1 MTDIDQKTIA
11 LNDAAAHARVIAF
24 QMSETLQTIKQRY
37 PKNRLGGLIDRMVE
51 LANSAQEHAMA
62 LTQAA
67 DKSIQLRDEVVNA
80 DSIDGLYAGYGD
92 PVPKSVLAVF
102 EAAKVVR
109 LAITVPEAAQVA
121 ELGKLVVLRDL
132 DAQAS
137 NLVPQFGAIFESD
150 VDPVLVRLWWS
161 RIFCSTIPVM
171 LMETE
176 VFGVWQES
184 VLAPTLTEGHE

>member
-24 QMSETLQTIKQRY
+24 QMTDTLQTIKQRY

-51 LANSAQEHAMA
+51 LANSAEEHAMA

-67 DKSIQLRDEVVNA
+67 DNSILLRDEVVND
-80 DSIDGLYAGYGD
+80 DSTEGLYVGYGD

-109 LAITVPEAAQVA
+109 LAITLPEAAQVA
-121 ELGKLVVLRDL
+121 AHGKLVILRDL

-161 RIFCSTIPVM
+161 RIFCNTIPVM

-184 VLAPTLTEGHE
+184 VLAPTQTEGQE